1 MNKATRINQFGLPL
15 LSTLSLNKTFKIM
28 TVYDLQE
35 GQSALIKSI
44 LTDSYTCKL
53 LTLGLLPKAK
63 VTYVRSAP
71 LGGARY
77 LKIDDHYVAIR
88 EEEAKTILIEE
99 VVI

>member
-1 MNKATRINQFGLPL
+1 
-15 LSTLSLNKTFKIM
+15 M

-53 LTLGLLPKAK
+53 LTLGLLPKSK

-77 LKIDDHYVAIR
+77 LKIDDHYIAIR
-88 EEEAKTILIEE
+88 EDEAKTILIEE
-99 VVI
+99 AM